1 MKRAWLFAAVLVAA
15 AARLLLQNAALP
27 PYAGLDEVYHVAR
40 LVFVLQEG
48 RDPDIREDSMPPYL
62 LASTLNAP
70 GALPTFGL
78 IGPRWPEL
86 LQKNVGTG
94 FSRSGRAEARP
105 HILFDRELT
114 GPDLRPYSGANY
126 EAQQAPLYYR
136 IAAPLARLLPQRT
149 AIRELQLWRLLSVL
163 FALITV
169 LATALLGEHFYGAR
183 GVLAAALLPLLPTW
197 LTLVVRAGNDSLA
210 CALLACA
217 LLVTLCHPEP
227 RRRGLDLPAPAR
239 RSFVLSGT
247 QDDRLGPIAL
257 EALLWAAALATK
269 LYTWP
274 ALIIVLFFWPKSRK
288 RLLICGGACA
298 VSLALTIAFLASHT
312 RNPVGVF
319 GFDAPVA
326 QAAVRQPVAY
336 GEMLKITLA
345 SAVWTAGQHGDALR
359 LGGMLLYA
367 LPLLAILLIGLRHA
381 RQRRLVLASL
391 AAFGVAQ
398 LVNAAAFIR
407 QAQAAGLALPLGGK
421 EGWYWYVLAPL
432 VVALVF
438 PQTPLR
444 LLAVWLLAWDVVIHE
459 CALFHDFAGTSTP
472 AHSSFLFRW
481 GPLHAPF
488 TAPLDGIAVG
498 PLAGA
503 LAALR
508 LISVAALVAAF
519 VLESSDDR
527 DSHTGS

>member
-1 MKRAWLFAAVLVAA
+1 MKRAWLFAAVLAAA

-48 RDPDIREDSMPPYL
+48 RDPDIREDSIAPYL

-70 GALPTFGL
+70 GAIPTFGL
-78 IGPRWPEL
+78 IAARWPEL
-86 LQKNVGTG
+86 LRERG
-94 FSRSGRAEARP
+94 GRV
-105 HILFDRELT
+105 LLDREP
-114 GPDLRPYSGANY
+114 GREPYSGANY

-136 IAAPLARLLPQRT
+136 IAAPLAHLLPHRT
-149 AIRELQLWRLLSVL
+149 QLRELQLWRLLSVF
-163 FALITV
+163 FALLTV
-169 LATALLGEHFYGAR
+169 LATALLGEHFHGQR
-183 GVLAAALLPLLPTW
+183 GVLAAVLLPLLPTW

-210 CALLACA
+210 CALLAFA
-217 LLVTLCHPEP
+217 LLVTI
-227 RRRGLDLPAPAR
+227 RG
-239 RSFVLSGT
+239 
-247 QDDRLGPIAL
+247 GPVAL

-274 ALIIVLFFWPKSRK
+274 VLVVALFFWPKSRK
-288 RLLICGGACA
+288 RLLICGAACA
-298 VSLALTIAFLASHT
+298 VSLALTIAFLATHT

-319 GFDAPVA
+319 GFDAPERRAGVPPASRRTSRPAESPLA
-326 QAAVRQPVAY
+326 QSPTAARNEPRLVGGTPARPY
-336 GEMLKITLA
+336 LEMVKITVA
-345 SAVWTAGQHGDALR
+345 SAVWTSGQHGDALR
-359 LGGMLLYA
+359 PFAMLLYA
-367 LPLLAILLIGLRHA
+367 LPLIAVTLVGLIRA
-381 RQRRLVLASL
+381 PRRRLVIAAL

-398 LVNAAAFIR
+398 MVNAAAFLR

-432 VVALVF
+432 IIAMVF
-438 PQTPLR
+438 PKTPLR
-444 LLAVWLLAWDVVIHE
+444 FVAIWLLGWDILIHE

-472 AHSSFLFRW
+472 AHSSLLFRW

-488 TAPLDGIAVG
+488 TARLDGIAVG

-503 LAALR
+503 LVALR
-508 LISVAALVAAF
+508 LVHIGATAAAF

-527 DSHTGS
+527 DSHAGS

>member
-1 MKRAWLFAAVLVAA
+1 MKRAWLFAAVLAAA

-48 RDPDIREDSMPPYL
+48 RDPDIREDSIAPYL

-70 GALPTFGL
+70 GAIPTFGL
-78 IGPRWPEL
+78 IAARWPEL
-86 LQKNVGTG
+86 LRERG
-94 FSRSGRAEARP
+94 GRV
-105 HILFDRELT
+105 LLDREPDRGYG
-114 GPDLRPYSGANY
+114 GPNY

-136 IAAPLARLLPQRT
+136 VAAPLAHLLPHRT
-149 AIRELQLWRLLSVL
+149 QLRELQLWRLLSVF
-163 FALITV
+163 FALLTV

-183 GVLAAALLPLLPTW
+183 GVLAAVLLPLLPTW

-210 CALLACA
+210 CALLAFA
-217 LLVTLCHPEP
+217 LLVTI
-227 RRRGLDLPAPAR
+227 RG
-239 RSFVLSGT
+239 
-247 QDDRLGPIAL
+247 GPVAL

-274 ALIIVLFFWPKSRK
+274 VLVIVIFFWPRSRK
-288 RLLICGGACA
+288 RLLICGAACL

-326 QAAVRQPVAY
+326 RAAARQPIAY
-336 GEMLKITLA
+336 AEMIKTTLA
-345 SAVWTAGQHGDALR
+345 SAVWTSGQHGDALR
-359 LGGMLLYA
+359 IGGMLLYA
-367 LPLLAILLIGLRHA
+367 LPLIAVLLVGITRA
-381 RQRRLVLASL
+381 KQKRLVIAALI
-391 AAFGVAQ
+391 AFGAAQ

-432 VVALVF
+432 IVALVF
-438 PQTPLR
+438 PKTPLR
-444 LLAVWLLAWDVVIHE
+444 FLAVWLLGWDVLIHE

-472 AHSSFLFRW
+472 AQPSFLFRW

-488 TAPLDGIAVG
+488 TARLAGIAVG

-503 LAALR
+503 LVALR
-508 LISVAALVAAF
+508 LVQAGAMAAAF

-527 DSHTGS
+527 DTHAGS